1 MLRRE
6 IQDPATNTKFLN
18 YRYCNLIEKGQRLP
32 AHEFSIDDAREILLI
47 EDELHA
53 RLIKCIGH
61 DFYPPDRIEE
71 KENPGNS
78 IKAILGQVKPKS
90 ESEIKIKFHVKVLS
104 SIGTKAAEFNVE
116 ANSKDQAD
124 LLARKQ
130 IRKLGLIGASHKI
143 S

>member
-1 MLRRE
+1 MLKKE
-6 IQDPATNTKFLN
+6 IQDPATNAKFLN
-18 YRYCNLIEKGQRLP
+18 YRYCNLMEKGQRLP
-32 AHEFSIDDAREILLI
+32 AHEFSIDDAREMLWI

-61 DFYPPDRIEE
+61 DFYPPDRVE
-71 KENPGNS
+71 KKAPDNTL
-78 IKAILGQVKPKS
+78 KAILEQVKPKS
-90 ESEIKIKFHVKVLS
+90 ESGIKIKFHVKVLS

-130 IRKLGLIGASHKI
+130 IRKLGLHGATHKI